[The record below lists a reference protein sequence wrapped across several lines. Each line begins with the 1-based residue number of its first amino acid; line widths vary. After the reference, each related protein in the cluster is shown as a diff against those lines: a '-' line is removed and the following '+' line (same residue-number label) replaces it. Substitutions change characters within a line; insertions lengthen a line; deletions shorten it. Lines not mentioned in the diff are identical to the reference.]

1 MLAGK
6 TALVTGGGRGI
17 GRAIAVGL
25 AAEGARVIVA
35 GRTQAEI
42 DEVAT
47 KTAGIAL
54 VADLGDRAKLQRF
67 IAELTKFGRIDLLVN
82 NAGISDSAPNHRT
95 SDEMWDR
102 LMQVNVHAA
111 FALCRALIPAMV
123 EAGFGRVINVASNAG
138 RAGYAYTSA
147 YCASKHAL
155 VGVTRA
161 LAAELAKTK
170 VTVNAVCPGW
180 VRTDMSQAAVDRI
193 AQKTKRSVD
202 EAEQE
207 LANMSPQR
215 RLIEPEEVAHL
226 VVSLCAPAARG
237 IHGQSIVLDGG
248 QLMT

>member
-82 NAGISDSAPNHRT
+82 NAGISDSAPYHRT

-193 AQKTKRSVD
+193 AQKTKRSAD

>member
-35 GRTQAEI
+35 GRTKAEL
-42 DEVAT
+42 DEVAE
-47 KTAGIAL
+47 KTSGIAV
-54 VADLGDRAKLQRF
+54 VADLGDRDPLGAF
-67 IAELTKFGRIDLLVN
+67 IGELTKIGRIDVLVN
-82 NAGISDSAPNHRT
+82 NAGISDSAPYHRT

-155 VGVTRA
+155 VGLTRA
-161 LAAELAKTK
+161 LAAELAKTP

-180 VRTDMSQAAVDRI
+180 VRTDMSKAAVDRI
-193 AQKTKRSVD
+193 AQKTKRTAE
-202 EAEQE
+202 EAERE
-207 LANMSPQR
+207 LAEMSPQR

-226 VVSLCAPAARG
+226 CVSLCAPLARG

>member
-17 GRAIAVGL
+17 GRAIALGL

-42 DEVAT
+42 DEVAA
-47 KTAGIAL
+47 KTAGVAL
-54 VADLGDRAKLQRF
+54 AADLGDREKVRAF
-67 IAELTKFGRIDLLVN
+67 IAELSKIGRIDLLVN
-82 NAGISDSAPNHRT
+82 NAGISDSAPYHRT
-95 SDEMWDR
+95 SDELWDR

-161 LAAELAKTK
+161 LAAELAKTP

-193 AQKTKRSVD
+193 AAKTKRSAG

>member
-17 GRAIAVGL
+17 GRAIAIGL
-25 AAEGARVIVA
+25 AAAGARVVCA
-35 GRTQAEI
+35 GRTQHEI
-42 DEVAT
+42 DEVAS
-47 KTAGIAL
+47 AIGGVAL
-54 VADLGDRAKLQRF
+54 AADLGDRQKVTDF
-67 IAELTKFGRIDLLVN
+67 IARLQAVGPVDILVN
-82 NAGISDSAPNHRT
+82 NAGIAESAPYNRT

-102 LMQVNVHAA
+102 MMQVNVHAA
-111 FALCRALIPAMV
+111 FALSRALIPAMV
-123 EAGFGRVINVASNAG
+123 TAGFGRVINVASNAG
-138 RAGYAYTSA
+138 RAGYAYTTA

-161 LAAELAKTK
+161 LAAELARTP

-180 VRTDMSQAAVDRI
+180 VRTDMVKQAAERI
-193 AQKTKRSVD
+193 AQKTKRTAE
-202 EAEQE
+202 EAENE
-207 LANMSPQR
+207 LAQMSPQR

-226 VVSLCAPAARG
+226 CVSLCAPHARG